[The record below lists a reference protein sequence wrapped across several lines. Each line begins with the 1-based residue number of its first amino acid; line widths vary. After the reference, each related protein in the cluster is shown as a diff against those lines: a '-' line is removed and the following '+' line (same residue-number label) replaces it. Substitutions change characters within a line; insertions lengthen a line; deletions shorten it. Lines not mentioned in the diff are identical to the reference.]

1 MADTNIDDL
10 REKHKIYIGL
20 VNSAHSFDQRA
31 EAVAL
36 VQRTFDKMSDLA
48 SFRSDATRARDSVIV
63 RLHKS
68 CEAAES
74 ELADVKKE
82 RDQAQQQIAKL
93 NAEINKNAGM
103 VGHAASEN
111 KHLMENNPGYLR
123 VKETLSD
130 KDSQLVAAINK
141 TDTGAAKIVT

>member
-48 SFRSDATRARDSVIV
+48 EFRADSTRARDSVIV
-63 RLHKS
+63 RLEK
-68 CEAAES
+68 
-74 ELADVKKE
+74 ELAAVKKE

-111 KHLMENNPGYLR
+111 QHLMENNPGYVR